1 MERGQL
7 WRGCFKGSQFMLDLN
22 GRDLTDELAAKR
34 PAEGVATAAWIV
46 GHLVRT
52 RRGILGLLG
61 APPAPDPVWDAY
73 GRYAEGDAGSLPFS
87 ALVAA
92 FKATDEPLKEALR
105 AVTDWDHPT
114 LNPATK
120 TEQPL
125 ESVIAFFF
133 SHEGYHLGQL
143 GLIRKL
149 LGLKGAI

>member
-46 GHLVRT
+46 GHLVKT

-105 AVTDWDHPT
+105 AVTDWDRPT